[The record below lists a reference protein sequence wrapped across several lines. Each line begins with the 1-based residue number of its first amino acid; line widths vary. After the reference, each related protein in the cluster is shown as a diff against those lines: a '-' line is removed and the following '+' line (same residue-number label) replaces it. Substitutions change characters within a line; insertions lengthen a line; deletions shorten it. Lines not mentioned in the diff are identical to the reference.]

1 MIRLS
6 STSGLNSLSYTEV
19 LDMTFSLLEKV
30 LARQTMGLDLS
41 PKNLNTQLQQGYV
54 RSKVDYD
61 AQRFYS
67 IKGFINSIFHFHCLT
82 QQGVLIQT
90 YSRSILKG
98 SRKQIVH
105 HVTTSCF
112 MRSDKY
118 TAGAP
123 SHESLLGLDAQHKT
137 NALMEANVPNCVI
150 HSINML

>member
-19 LDMTFSLLEKV
+19 LDISVCWKRSW
-30 LARQTMGLDLS
+30 LARQWSLTYLQ
-41 PKNLNTQLQQGYV
+41 KNLNTQLQQGYV

-61 AQRFYS
+61 AQLFYC

-112 MRSDKY
+112 MRSDKH